1 MPEFTGWLFGSSG
14 HDDRE
19 MWTRVVMG
27 LAPEEVFAGVESLI
41 RGAIADDWA
50 ELTRRIPELGS

>member
-1 MPEFTGWLFGSSG
+1 LG

-27 LAPEEVFAGVESLI
+27 LVPVEVFAEVKSLI
-41 RGAIADDWA
+41 QGTIADDWA
-50 ELTRRIPELGS
+50 ELTRRIPELNS

>member
-1 MPEFTGWLFGSSG
+1 MGWLFGSSG